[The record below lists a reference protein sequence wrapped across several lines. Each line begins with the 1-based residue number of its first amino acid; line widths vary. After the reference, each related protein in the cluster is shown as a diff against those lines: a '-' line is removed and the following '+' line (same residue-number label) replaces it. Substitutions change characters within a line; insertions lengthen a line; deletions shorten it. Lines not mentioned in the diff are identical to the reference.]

1 MTTCQSRTRSWRF
14 GQAEP
19 MQVGFVSTDRHFSGE
34 IRGGHTRGTLPTV
47 SVAFVALLLATAG
60 CRQGAGT
67 VPPERASTEVAVYT
81 SLDRPYAEP
90 VLRAFERQSHI
101 QVRDV
106 YDAEATKSVGLAAR
120 LVAER
125 ARPRADVFW
134 SSEAVR
140 MIGLKQQGVLAP
152 YRSPSAADIPAR
164 FRDPDGFWTGFAG
177 RPRIIVYNKQRVTH
191 PPLSVFDLERPPWR
205 DELAVAK
212 PWVGT
217 AATEAAA
224 LAQLV
229 GRPRMEAHYR
239 ALQANGV
246 RVVDGNSVAA
256 DLAARGD
263 VKVAVTDLDDAFVRI
278 DDGKPL
284 GIVYPDQK
292 GIGMLLTPDTV
303 ALVKGGPHPDAGRRL
318 IDYLL
323 SRPVE
328 AVLARSRSRQIPLRP
343 GIPGPPGVPP
353 LRSLHVMAL
362 NLPLLARDQ
371 EATDRFLRALF
382 LR

>member
-1 MTTCQSRTRSWRF
+1 MTWWGDPARSRSGHQDIRTSGRQSPGRLR
-14 GQAEP
+14 AACA
-19 MQVGFVSTDRHFSGE
+19 
-34 IRGGHTRGTLPTV
+34 
-47 SVAFVALLLATAG
+47 AFVALTLAAAG
-60 CRQGAGT
+60 CRQQSAGT
-67 VPPERASTEVAVYT
+67 GPREGASIEVVVYT

-90 VLRAFERQSHI
+90 VLRAFERQSHLR
-101 QVRDV
+101 VRDL

-140 MIGLKQQGVLAP
+140 MIGLKEQGVLAP
-152 YRSPSAADIPAR
+152 YRSPSAAGIPAP
-164 FRDPDGFWTGFAG
+164 FRDPDGFWTGFAA
-177 RPRIIVYNKQRVTH
+177 RPRVIVYNKRLVSH
-191 PPLSVFDLERPPWR
+191 PPRSIFELERPAWR
-205 DELAVAK
+205 GQVALCQ

-224 LAQLV
+224 LVQLV

-239 ALQANGV
+239 ALQVNGA
-246 RVVDGNSVAA
+246 RVVDGNAVAA
-256 DLAARGD
+256 DLAARGE
-263 VKVAVTDLDDAFVRI
+263 VEVAVTDLDDAFVRI

-284 GIVYPDQK
+284 GIVCPDQK

-303 ALVKGGPHPDAGRRL
+303 ALVKGSPHPGAAHRL

-328 AVLARSRSRQIPLRP
+328 AALARSRSRQIPLRP
-343 GIPGPPGVPP
+343 GLPGPPGVPP
-353 LRSLHVMAL
+353 LRSLRIMAL
-362 NLPLLARDQ
+362 NLPLLARGQ
-371 EATDRFLRALF
+371 QATDRFLRGLF

>member
-1 MTTCQSRTRSWRF
+1 M
-14 GQAEP
+14 
-19 MQVGFVSTDRHFSGE
+19 GFVSTDRHL
-34 IRGGHTRGTLPTV
+34 GGGLRTACAG
-47 SVAFVALLLATAG
+47 FVALTLATAG
-60 CRQGAGT
+60 CRQQSAGAG
-67 VPPERASTEVAVYT
+67 PRKGASTEVVVYT

-90 VLRAFERQSHI
+90 VLRAFERRSGI
-101 QVRDV
+101 RVRDL

-140 MIGLKQQGVLAP
+140 MIGLKEQGVLAP
-152 YRSPSAADIPAR
+152 YRSPSGADIPPR
-164 FRDPDGFWTGFAG
+164 FRDPDGFWAGFAA
-177 RPRIIVYNKQRVTH
+177 RPRVIVYNKRRVTH
-191 PPLSVFDLERPPWR
+191 PPQSVFDLERPEWR
-205 DELAVAK
+205 DEVAVAK

-224 LAQLV
+224 LGQRV
-229 GRPRMEAHYR
+229 ERPRMEAHYR
-239 ALQANGV
+239 ALRANGA

-256 DLAARGD
+256 DLAARGE
-263 VKVAVTDLDDAFVRI
+263 VEVAVTDLDDAFVRI

-284 GIVYPDQK
+284 GIVYPDQH
-292 GIGMLLTPDTV
+292 GIGTLLTPDTV

-323 SRPVE
+323 SREVE
-328 AVLARSRSRQIPLRP
+328 AALARARSRQIPLRP
-343 GIPGPPGVPP
+343 GVPGPAGVPP
-353 LRSLHVMAL
+353 IRSLRVMAL
-362 NLPLLARDQ
+362 DLPTLARDQ
-371 EATDRFLRALF
+371 QATDRFLRELF

>member
-1 MTTCQSRTRSWRF
+1 
-14 GQAEP
+14 
-19 MQVGFVSTDRHFSGE
+19 
-34 IRGGHTRGTLPTV
+34 
-47 SVAFVALLLATAG
+47 VACASFLALTLATAG
-60 CRQGAGT
+60 CRQQSAGT
-67 VPPERASTEVAVYT
+67 GPRAEGSAEVIVYT

-90 VLRAFERQSHI
+90 VLRGFERQSHTR
-101 QVRDV
+101 VRDL

-140 MIGLKQQGVLAP
+140 MIDLKQQGVLAP
-152 YRSPSAADIPAR
+152 YRSPSAADVPAR

-177 RPRIIVYNKQRVTH
+177 RPRVIVYNKRRVAH
-191 PPLSVFDLERPPWR
+191 PPQSVFDLERPEWR
-205 DELAVAK
+205 DEVAVAK

-224 LAQLV
+224 LVQLL

-239 ALQANGV
+239 AMQANGA
-246 RVVDGNSVAA
+246 RAVDGNSVAA
-256 DLAARGD
+256 DLAARGE

-284 GIVYPDQK
+284 GIVYPDQNGT
-292 GIGMLLTPDTV
+292 GILLTPDTV

-318 IDYLL
+318 VDYLL
-323 SRPVE
+323 SRLVE
-328 AVLARSRSRQIPLRP
+328 VVLARSRSRQIPLRP
-343 GIPGPPGVPP
+343 GIPGPAGVSPIGS
-353 LRSLHVMAL
+353 LRVMAL

-371 EATDRFLRALF
+371 QATDRFLRELF

>member
-1 MTTCQSRTRSWRF
+1 LVLFISGCRPPAGARQPSR
-14 GQAEP
+14 A
-19 MQVGFVSTDRHFSGE
+19 
-34 IRGGHTRGTLPTV
+34 
-47 SVAFVALLLATAG
+47 LAT
-60 CRQGAGT
+60 
-67 VPPERASTEVAVYT
+67 EVVAYT

-90 VLRAFERQSHI
+90 VLRAFERQSGIRVH
-101 QVRDV
+101 DL

-152 YRSPSAADIPAR
+152 YRSLSAADIPAR
-164 FRDPDGFWTGFAG
+164 FRDPDGFWTGFAA
-177 RPRIIVYNKQRVTH
+177 RPRVIVYDKRRVSR
-191 PPLSVFDLERPPWR
+191 PPTSIFDLERPEWR
-205 DELAVAK
+205 NEIAICK

-224 LAQLV
+224 LVQLA
-229 GRPRMEAHYR
+229 GRLRMEAHYR
-239 ALQANGV
+239 ALRANGA

-256 DLAARGD
+256 DLAARGEVD
-263 VKVAVTDLDDAFVRI
+263 VAVTDLDDAFVRI

-284 GIVYPDQK
+284 GIVYPDQQ
-292 GIGMLLTPDTV
+292 GIGTLLTPDTV
-303 ALVKGGPHPDAGRRL
+303 ALVKGGPHSEAGRRL

-328 AVLARSRSRQIPLRP
+328 AALARSRSRQIPLRP
-343 GIPGPPGVPP
+343 GIPGPLSVPSITS
-353 LRSLHVMAL
+353 LRVMAL
-362 NLPLLARDQ
+362 DLPTLARDQ
-371 EATDRFLRALF
+371 TATDQFLRGLF

>member
-1 MTTCQSRTRSWRF
+1 MFSAAGVAW
-14 GQAEP
+14 ALI
-19 MQVGFVSTDRHFSGE
+19 ST
-34 IRGGHTRGTLPTV
+34 
-47 SVAFVALLLATAG
+47 G
-60 CRQGAGT
+60 CRSPGAGR
-67 VPPERASTEVAVYT
+67 PPSPALASQVVVYT

-90 VLRAFERQSHI
+90 VLRAFERQSGI
-101 QVRDV
+101 RVREL

-125 ARPRADVFW
+125 SRPRADVFW

-164 FRDPDGFWTGFAG
+164 FRDPDGFWAGFAA
-177 RPRIIVYNKQRVTH
+177 RPRVIVYNKRRVSQV
-191 PPLSVFDLERPPWR
+191 PQSIFALERPEWR
-205 DELAVAK
+205 NEIAICK

-224 LAQLV
+224 LVQLV

-239 ALQANGV
+239 ALRANGA

-256 DLAARGD
+256 DLAARGEVD
-263 VKVAVTDLDDAFVRI
+263 IAVTDLDDAFVRI

-284 GIVYPDQK
+284 GIVYPDQH
-292 GIGMLLTPDTV
+292 GIGTLLTPDTV
-303 ALVKGGPHPDAGRRL
+303 ALVKGGPHPEAGRGL

-328 AVLARSRSRQIPLRP
+328 AGLAHSRSRQIPLRP
-343 GIPGPPGVPP
+343 GIPGPPGVPSIT
-353 LRSLHVMAL
+353 SLHVMAL
-362 NLPLLARDQ
+362 DLPTLARDQ
-371 EATDRFLRALF
+371 AATDQFLRGLF

>member
-1 MTTCQSRTRSWRF
+1 MWARR
-14 GQAEP
+14 
-19 MQVGFVSTDRHFSGE
+19 
-34 IRGGHTRGTLPTV
+34 
-47 SVAFVALLLATAG
+47 ALLRVSCAAGIVLLIAAG
-60 CRQGAGT
+60 CRSPNANT
-67 VPPERASTEVAVYT
+67 DRRAAHSSEVVVYT
-81 SLDRPYAEP
+81 SLDRPYAAP
-90 VLRAFERQSHI
+90 VLRAFERQSGVR
-101 QVRDV
+101 VRDL
-106 YDAEATKSVGLAAR
+106 YDSEATKSVGLAAR
-120 LVAER
+120 LVMER

-152 YRSPSAADIPAR
+152 YHSPSAAGIPTR
-164 FRDPDGFWTGFAG
+164 YRDPDGYWTGFAA
-177 RPRIIVYNKQRVTH
+177 RPRIIVYNERLVSR
-191 PPLSVFDLERPPWR
+191 PPLSIFDLERPEWR
-205 DELAVAK
+205 NEVAICK

-224 LAQLV
+224 LVQLV
-229 GRPRMEAHYR
+229 GRVRMEAHYR
-239 ALQANGV
+239 ALQANGA

-256 DLAARGD
+256 DLTARGE
-263 VKVAVTDLDDAFVRI
+263 VKVGVTDLDDAFVRI

-292 GIGMLLTPDTV
+292 GIGVLLTPDTV
-303 ALVKGGPHPDAGRRL
+303 ALVMGGPHPEAGRRL

-328 AVLARSRSRQIPLRP
+328 SALARARSRQIPLRP

-353 LRSLHVMAL
+353 LRSLHVMPL
-362 NLPLLARDQ
+362 DLPTLARDQ
-371 EATDRFLRALF
+371 QATDQFLRGLF